1 MKETAQTAKQWLKF
15 QTAATF
21 KTFNK
26 DLYFMLFFVLLWS
39 FKKNAPPPHS
49 IQQGLFGEAWDWQK
63 PKGSG
68 LAKE

>member
-1 MKETAQTAKQWLKF
+1 MFMKETAQTAKQWLKF

-39 FKKNAPPPHS
+39 FKKNAPPP
-49 IQQGLFGEAWDWQK
+49 IQFNKGFLVKPGIGRSQK
-63 PKGSG
+63 AVG
-68 LAKE
+68 